1 MIISFKNGEKVLT
14 MENADMR
21 SICGGT
27 AVATQSF
34 PCKVRES
41 DGTEHTTEVSSVEEC
56 VEKGGLK

>member
-1 MIISFKNGEKVLT
+1 
-14 MENADMR
+14 MR

-56 VEKGGLK
+56 LEIGGLK

>member
-1 MIISFKNGEKVLT
+1 MLT

-34 PCKVRES
+34 PCTIRES
-41 DGTEHTTEVSSVEEC
+41 DGSEHTTEVSSVEEC
-56 VEKGGLK
+56 LEKGGLK